1 MTSKVKV
8 ISWNILAS
16 EWITKKDYPNI
27 NKSELFNTK
36 KRIKTIIDK
45 LKTYNAD
52 IILLQEVMSDEYKII
67 QKYFKDEYYIT
78 QIQSIKWSYK
88 NNDNRKSESGNIT
101 LLRLSKYIPLQLNLD
116 TEPMT
121 QQISQQY
128 KKLQAFCMFTQCSNI
143 ETNKIINI
151 CNIHFDDLSSAKRNK
166 QMTQIL
172 EFDIEINK
180 HKSKMQTQLHSQSSC
195 IIAGD
200 FNQVYRAT
208 SKLYN
213 IPKFIIHNFCNTYYI
228 EKNINIDNILTRGFK
243 VDKSLSKCTNLS
255 DNTEDIFKKIGS
267 DHIPVI
273 GNIVL

>member
-27 NKSELFNTK
+27 NKSDLFNTK

-52 IILLQEVMSDEYKII
+52 IILLQEVMPDEYKII

-78 QIQSIKWSYK
+78 QIQPIKWSYK
-88 NNDNRKSESGNIT
+88 NNDNSKSESGNIT

-116 TEPMT
+116 TEHST
-121 QQISQQY
+121 S
-128 KKLQAFCMFTQCSNI
+128 LQVFCMFTQCSNI

-151 CNIHFDDLSSAKRNK
+151 YNIHFDDLSSAKRNK

-172 EFDIEINK
+172 KFDNEINK
-180 HKSKMQTQLHSQSSC
+180 HKNKLQTQLHSQSSC

-200 FNQVYRAT
+200 FNQVYRTT

-243 VDKSLSKCTNLS
+243 VDKSVSKCTNLS

-267 DHIPVI
+267 DHTPVI
-273 GNIVL
+273 AYIVL